1 MKKEYGDNELVPVR
15 MGEKFGYVNLSGE
28 VVIPA
33 QFDGA
38 TWFRDGLA
46 RVECKDMIGF
56 IDKQGVL
63 RIPCRFANAYMFDGE
78 YCMAA
83 VEWGCEGLINRK
95 GDFVVEPIYQSLL
108 HMGNGICVVVD
119 RFDMEGIVSPKRVI
133 IEPQF
138 DRIRRIG
145 NAYSLMSGGRYGLAN
160 NNAYSLMSGGRYG
173 LANNDGVMVFPK
185 YNEISLLY
193 NNIFSV
199 RLDGKYGLI
208 DINGKSLTPIIYEEE
223 FMHTYGFSWA
233 YTYLDGHR
241 VFLNDKGEQFWK
253 E

>member
-1 MKKEYGDNELVPVR
+1 MNMKKEYGDNELVPVR

-46 RVECKDMIGF
+46 RVECEDMIGF

-63 RIPCRFANAYMFDGE
+63 RIPYRFVNTGSFDGE
-78 YCMAA
+78 YCKAA
-83 VEWGCEGLINRK
+83 IDWDGNGLINRK
-95 GDFVVEPIYQSLL
+95 GDFVVEPIYQSLS
-108 HMGNGICVVVD
+108 HMGSGICVVVD
-119 RFDMEGIVSPKRVI
+119 RFDMEGIVSPERVI

-138 DRIRRIG
+138 DRIRRMG
-145 NAYSLMSGGRYGLAN
+145 D
-160 NNAYSLMSGGRYG
+160 AYSLMSGGRYG

-223 FMHTYGFSWA
+223 FMHKYGCSWA
-233 YTYLDGHR
+233 HTYLDGHR
-241 VFLNDKGEQFWK
+241 VFFNDKGEQFWK